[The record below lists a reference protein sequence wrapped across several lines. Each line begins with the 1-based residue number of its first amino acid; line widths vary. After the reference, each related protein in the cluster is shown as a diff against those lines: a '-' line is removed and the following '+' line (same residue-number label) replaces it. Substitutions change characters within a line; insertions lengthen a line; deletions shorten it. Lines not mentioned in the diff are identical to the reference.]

1 MDKNNYF
8 KFELTLLFKAKKLR
22 QTMMFCAYYIFISYL
37 IIQGDIIHSDM
48 CRIIYFPL
56 LIAAP
61 GGACIQYISRIHAQY
76 ISRQGNNS
84 LSLRTI
90 INKKYYLYCLL
101 SPNVTALLLP
111 MLARGVSLFDLV
123 TYYFTGI
130 GPVFFLSFQMSRWDK
145 KRMNLNESFL
155 KDSGI
160 NNAKQVLIGLAY
172 YTLFILLVLAAS
184 FFLESDELHLC
195 VLLFSLAFVITHRL
209 WLPQLADYYMKNKY
223 HLIDD
228 TNINQKTNI

>member
-1 MDKNNYF
+1 
-8 KFELTLLFKAKKLR
+8 
-22 QTMMFCAYYIFISYL
+22 
-37 IIQGDIIHSDM
+37 
-48 CRIIYFPL
+48 
-56 LIAAP
+56 
-61 GGACIQYISRIHAQY
+61 
-76 ISRQGNNS
+76 
-84 LSLRTI
+84 
-90 INKKYYLYCLL
+90 
-101 SPNVTALLLP
+101 
-111 MLARGVSLFDLV
+111 
-123 TYYFTGI
+123 
-130 GPVFFLSFQMSRWDK
+130 
-145 KRMNLNESFL
+145 MNLNESFL

-195 VLLFSLAFVITHRL
+195 ILLFSLAFVITHRL

>member
-1 MDKNNYF
+1 
-8 KFELTLLFKAKKLR
+8 
-22 QTMMFCAYYIFISYL
+22 
-37 IIQGDIIHSDM
+37 
-48 CRIIYFPL
+48 
-56 LIAAP
+56 
-61 GGACIQYISRIHAQY
+61 
-76 ISRQGNNS
+76 
-84 LSLRTI
+84 
-90 INKKYYLYCLL
+90 
-101 SPNVTALLLP
+101 
-111 MLARGVSLFDLV
+111 
-123 TYYFTGI
+123 
-130 GPVFFLSFQMSRWDK
+130 
-145 KRMNLNESFL
+145 MNLNESFL

-195 VLLFSLAFVITHRL
+195 MLLFSLAFVITHRL

>member
-1 MDKNNYF
+1 
-8 KFELTLLFKAKKLR
+8 
-22 QTMMFCAYYIFISYL
+22 
-37 IIQGDIIHSDM
+37 
-48 CRIIYFPL
+48 
-56 LIAAP
+56 
-61 GGACIQYISRIHAQY
+61 
-76 ISRQGNNS
+76 
-84 LSLRTI
+84 
-90 INKKYYLYCLL
+90 
-101 SPNVTALLLP
+101 
-111 MLARGVSLFDLV
+111 
-123 TYYFTGI
+123 
-130 GPVFFLSFQMSRWDK
+130 
-145 KRMNLNESFL
+145 MNLNESFL

-160 NNAKQVLIGLAY
+160 NNAKQILIGLAY

>member
-1 MDKNNYF
+1 
-8 KFELTLLFKAKKLR
+8 
-22 QTMMFCAYYIFISYL
+22 
-37 IIQGDIIHSDM
+37 
-48 CRIIYFPL
+48 
-56 LIAAP
+56 
-61 GGACIQYISRIHAQY
+61 
-76 ISRQGNNS
+76 
-84 LSLRTI
+84 
-90 INKKYYLYCLL
+90 
-101 SPNVTALLLP
+101 
-111 MLARGVSLFDLV
+111 
-123 TYYFTGI
+123 
-130 GPVFFLSFQMSRWDK
+130 
-145 KRMNLNESFL
+145 MNLNESFL

-195 VLLFSLAFVITHRL
+195 LLLFSLAFVITHRL

>member
-22 QTMMFCAYYIFISYL
+22 QTMIFCAYQILLSYL

-101 SPNVTALLLP
+101 SLIVTALLLP

-160 NNAKQVLIGLAY
+160 NNAKQVLIG
-172 YTLFILLVLAAS
+172 
-184 FFLESDELHLC
+184 
-195 VLLFSLAFVITHRL
+195 
-209 WLPQLADYYMKNKY
+209 WLTTPYLYCWC
-223 HLIDD
+223 
-228 TNINQKTNI
+228 

>member
-22 QTMMFCAYYIFISYL
+22 QTMIFCAYQILLSYL

-56 LIAAP
+56 LIAVP

-90 INKKYYLYCLL
+90 INKKYYLYCFL
-101 SPNVTALLLP
+101 SLIVTALLLP

-130 GPVFFLSFQMSRWDK
+130 GPVLFLSFQMSRWDK

-228 TNINQKTNI
+228 TNINQETNI

>member
-1 MDKNNYF
+1 
-8 KFELTLLFKAKKLR
+8 
-22 QTMMFCAYYIFISYL
+22 
-37 IIQGDIIHSDM
+37 
-48 CRIIYFPL
+48 
-56 LIAAP
+56 
-61 GGACIQYISRIHAQY
+61 
-76 ISRQGNNS
+76 
-84 LSLRTI
+84 
-90 INKKYYLYCLL
+90 
-101 SPNVTALLLP
+101 
-111 MLARGVSLFDLV
+111 
-123 TYYFTGI
+123 
-130 GPVFFLSFQMSRWDK
+130 
-145 KRMNLNESFL
+145 MNLNESFL

>member
-22 QTMMFCAYYIFISYL
+22 QTMMFSAYYIFLSYL

-56 LIAAP
+56 LIAVP
-61 GGACIQYISRIHAQY
+61 GGACIQYISRIHARY
-76 ISRQGNNS
+76 ISLQGDNT

-101 SPNVTALLLP
+101 SLIVTALLLP
-111 MLARGVSLFDLV
+111 MLARGVSLFDLI

-130 GPVFFLSFQMSRWDK
+130 GPVLFLSFQMSRWDK

-209 WLPQLADYYMKNKY
+209 WLPQLADYYMKNKF

-228 TNINQKTNI
+228 TNINQETNI